1 MSGSEQAEA
10 AVMSGASRSARQ
22 QWCDFI
28 VSALASLAVT
38 LAKLTIAFTQ
48 EEVTSNDA
56 SAIHEGLVTAKTL
69 GEEIAGHEKWEQPFA
84 LPPPCS
90 RSRHGSIT

>member
-1 MSGSEQAEA
+1 MCSRKKRAVLDPKRMSGSEQAEA

-38 LAKLTIAFTQ
+38 LAKLTIALRHGET
-48 EEVTSNDA
+48 TSND
-56 SAIHEGLVTAKTL
+56 G
-69 GEEIAGHEKWEQPFA
+69 
-84 LPPPCS
+84 
-90 RSRHGSIT
+90 